1 MSEIKGYTVDEVAES
16 RKNSLI
22 GDYNFCKCKLAEIKR
37 HEEEINSIR
46 NTYNKKIV
54 EYRIASVDRVLDYI
68 RCAKIT
74 DVRRLDIL
82 LCHCQNKLHGN
93 IDGVELDLSVTEWMM
108 NEARKRVELNEK
120 KIYRRQI

>member
-1 MSEIKGYTVDEVAES
+1 MSEIKGYTVDEVAKS

-22 GDYNFCKCKLAEIKR
+22 GDYDFCKCKLAEIKR

-93 IDGVELDLSVTEWMM
+93 IDGVELDLSVTE
-108 NEARKRVELNEK
+108 
-120 KIYRRQI
+120 

>member
-108 NEARKRVELNEK
+108 NEARKRVGLNERNK
-120 KIYRRQI
+120 ALYL